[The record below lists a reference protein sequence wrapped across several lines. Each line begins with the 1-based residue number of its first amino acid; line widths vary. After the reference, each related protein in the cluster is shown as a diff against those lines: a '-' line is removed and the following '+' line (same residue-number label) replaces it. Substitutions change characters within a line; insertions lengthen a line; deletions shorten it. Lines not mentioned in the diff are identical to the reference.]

1 MQTRGGEDPHL
12 EIILIKV
19 QTVDTETVD
28 TEDAGGT
35 RAERLQPFRYK
46 SQAWMLSAELACF
59 SAKRFFPD
67 SKVLSHPSDNLCY
80 RRLIATKHFSIP
92 SILEAPQDSE

>member
-46 SQAWMLSAELACF
+46 SQACMLSAELACF
-59 SAKRFFPD
+59 RAKRFFSRQQGLKSP
-67 SKVLSHPSDNLCY
+67 
-80 RRLIATKHFSIP
+80 
-92 SILEAPQDSE
+92 E

>member
-19 QTVDTETVD
+19 QTVDR
-28 TEDAGGT
+28 EDAGGT
-35 RAERLQPFRYK
+35 RAERLQPFIYK

-59 SAKRFFPD
+59 RAKRFFSRQQGLKSP
-67 SKVLSHPSDNLCY
+67 
-80 RRLIATKHFSIP
+80 
-92 SILEAPQDSE
+92 E

>member
-19 QTVDTETVD
+19 QTVDR
-28 TEDAGGT
+28 EDAGGT
-35 RAERLQPFRYK
+35 RAERLQPFIYK

-59 SAKRFFPD
+59 SAERFFPD

-92 SILEAPQDSE
+92 SILETPQESE

>member
-1 MQTRGGEDPHL
+1 MQTGGGVDPRL

-19 QTVDTETVD
+19 QTVD

-59 SAKRFFPD
+59 RAKRFFSRQQGLKSP
-67 SKVLSHPSDNLCY
+67 
-80 RRLIATKHFSIP
+80 
-92 SILEAPQDSE
+92 E

>member
-19 QTVDTETVD
+19 QTVDR
-28 TEDAGGT
+28 EDAGGT

-59 SAKRFFPD
+59 RAKSFFSRQQGLKSP
-67 SKVLSHPSDNLCY
+67 
-80 RRLIATKHFSIP
+80 
-92 SILEAPQDSE
+92 E